1 MADHGD
7 MIVGGDS
14 VRKGDVFEDEVMFD
28 VLSGK
33 PLYWIE
39 TQETERAI
47 KKIRNALKRIAPS
60 PHVYRWDAARG
71 LQDEENEQYRPIMVS
86 MLPNNEM
93 MTLRQ
98 RIEMLGEDIEGL
110 SRDDEKEPFA
120 PNELSLGLENFGYEL
135 DNSISDALRVPS
147 DPNAP
152 VAVILCD
159 FDQYLGVPDQE
170 RKALL
175 KMRAAEYQRTGSAI
189 FILTNQNE
197 LPCDLKRV
205 AKHTVLELPSVEEL
219 VPAVEIVLKNKQ
231 KATHLPLELNEAQL
245 EVLNGF
251 SVEEIAAACRGFT
264 YKEAEDA
271 LSVCYA
277 KEGKFDPVKIGALK
291 AKMLSMD
298 GLLEIIEPPGTI
310 EDFVGYKKMIY
321 DLEIMAKN
329 LCEDAKLFRGG
340 GEAKG
345 VTFFGPP
352 GTGKTYLAIL
362 MGALFGRIVV
372 IAHFDKCHG
381 SLQGETGKNVRR
393 LLATARALAPVIL
406 VFDEGEKLFEGTKSS
421 GQTDGGTQ
429 ARAVSSV
436 LTFMSQP
443 HPGIFVVMTCNDA
456 RKLPPEMMRSGRQDD
471 MWFVDLPNELN
482 RRLVLEYHL
491 KKRANERNKL
501 DVSRLDLNKVASD
514 AVTDRFS
521 CADMEAVAEKALA
534 IAYTKDPQEVTT
546 DLLCFVAKEKIAPV
560 GKIYQAEIDEYRD
573 WAKKR
578 KITSAQ
584 EKKEKRKTT
593 KAVDYKSRKVKRA
606 A

>member
-1 MADHGD
+1 MADYSELIEGA
-7 MIVGGDS
+7 DS
-14 VRKGDVFEDEVMFD
+14 VRKGDAFEDEVMFD

-39 TQETERAI
+39 THETERAI
-47 KKIRNALKRIAPS
+47 SKIRTALKRVQPT
-60 PHVYRWDAARG
+60 PHVFRWDAARG

-86 MLPNNEM
+86 KLPENEL

-98 RIEMLGEDIEGL
+98 YIEQEGEDVAGL
-110 SRDDEKEPFA
+110 SRDDEDEPFA
-120 PNELSLGLENFGYEL
+120 PNELSLGLENFGYSL

-147 DPNAP
+147 TPQQP

-159 FDQYLGVPDQE
+159 FDQYVGVPDQE

-189 FILTNQNE
+189 FILTNHNE
-197 LPCDLKRV
+197 MPEDLRRT

-219 VPAVEIVLKNKQ
+219 LPAVDIVLKNKQ
-231 KATHLPLELNEAQL
+231 KKSSAPLEMNEAQL

-251 SVEEIAAACRGFT
+251 TREEVAAACRGFT

-277 KEGKFDPVKIGALK
+277 REGKFDPIKIGTLK

-329 LCEDAKLFRGG
+329 LSEDAKLFRGG

-381 SLQGETGKNVRR
+381 SLQGETGRNVRR

-429 ARAVSSV
+429 ARAVGAV

-471 MWFVDLPNELN
+471 MWFVDLPNEIN

-491 KKRANERNKL
+491 KKRANDRNKL

-521 CADMEAVAEKALA
+521 CADMEAIAEKALA
-534 IAYTKDPQEVTT
+534 LAYTICSASWPRRRSLPWARSTRPRSTT
-546 DLLCFVAKEKIAPV
+546 TGSGLRSARSPLPRRRSRRARPP
-560 GKIYQAEIDEYRD
+560 RP
-573 WAKKR
+573 W
-578 KITSAQ
+578 IT
-584 EKKEKRKTT
+584 RPGG
-593 KAVDYKSRKVKRA
+593 
-606 A
+606 